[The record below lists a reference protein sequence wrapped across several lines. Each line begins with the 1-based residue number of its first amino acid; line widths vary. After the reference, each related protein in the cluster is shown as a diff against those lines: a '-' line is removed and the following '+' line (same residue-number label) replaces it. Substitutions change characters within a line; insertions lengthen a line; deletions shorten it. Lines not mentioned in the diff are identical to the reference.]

1 MRAKSLFGPM
11 SWRTRIRRSERTTLF
26 IVASIIPALVVFLVV
41 ITFWTSVIEG
51 IPGAGT
57 SYTFKHYLAVYADPF
72 TYTALFNT
80 AGFAVVTTLVSLV
93 FGVPIAWLAE
103 RTTMSFK
110 PLLYILMVLGLVIPS
125 FFVAMGWIL
134 LLHPRIGILNF
145 WLQQLLGPGAVISV
159 TTVTGMGFVQGLSLA
174 PLAFIMCAAAFKAMN
189 PALEEAAEIH
199 GMGTFATLRRVT
211 LPLVFPAIAAAAIYI
226 FVIGVAA
233 FDIPAVI
240 GLANRL
246 YTFSTLIYV
255 KALIPDDVPEY
266 GIPAA
271 VGLLMFIAAMAM
283 TLWYSRFLRSSERY
297 QIVAGKAYKMK
308 PLDIGRWGNRAAW
321 IYCGVFLFLAIG
333 LPFLLVGWASLLPFL
348 QPPSLRALE
357 YVSFEQFRDL
367 DWDQLLRGAKNTVI
381 LMLLVPT
388 VTIFLAIPVAW
399 VVVRSGSRLRYAY
412 EFLIFLPHAM
422 PAIIFGVAALIAA
435 LFILGNTIP
444 LYGTVWLIAIVY
456 VIESI
461 TFISRVLNNTLMQI
475 HRELE
480 EVGYVSGLSI
490 ITVLRRVFVPLVM
503 PAILGI
509 WLWRAL
515 VTYRELT
522 VAAVLYNPDNIT
534 LPVVV
539 WALWTGGGM
548 GPASAVTMVMLAVM
562 TPLIMIYWIFVGR
575 RHLGW

>member
-1 MRAKSLFGPM
+1 MSPHRSINWRA
-11 SWRTRIRRSERTTLF
+11 RIARNERTALF
-26 IVASIIPALVVFLVV
+26 IIAGIIPALVVFLVI

-57 SYTFKHYLAVYADPF
+57 AYTFKHYLAVYADPF
-72 TYTALFNT
+72 TYTALLNT
-80 AGFAVVTTLVSLV
+80 GGFAIVTTLVSLL

-110 PLLYILMVLGLVIPS
+110 PLLYGLMVLGLIIPS

-134 LLHPRIGILNF
+134 LLHPRIGFLNL

-189 PALEEAAEIH
+189 PALEEAAEVH
-199 GMGTFATLRRVT
+199 GMGIFTTLRRVT

-233 FDIPAVI
+233 FDIPAII
-240 GLANRL
+240 GLSNRL

-271 VGLLMFIAAMAM
+271 VGLLMFIAALAL
-283 TLWYSRFLRSSERY
+283 TAWYSRFLRSSERY
-297 QIVAGKAYKMK
+297 QIVAGKAYKVK
-308 PLDIGRWGNRAAW
+308 PFDLGRWGNRAAW
-321 IYCGVFLFLAIG
+321 TYCAIFLFLAIG
-333 LPFLLVGWASLLPFL
+333 LPLLLVGWASLMPFL
-348 QPPSLRALE
+348 QPPSMRALE
-357 YVSFEQFRDL
+357 FVSFEQFRDL
-367 DWDQLLRGAKNTVI
+367 DWDQLLHGAKNTAI
-381 LMLLVPT
+381 LMLFVPT
-388 VTIFLAIPVAW
+388 VTIILAIPVAW
-399 VVVRSGSRLRYAY
+399 VVVRSGSRWRYVY
-412 EFLIFLPHAM
+412 EFLTFLPHAM
-422 PAIIFGVAALIAA
+422 PAIIFGVAALITA
-435 LFILGNTIP
+435 LFILGTTIP

-456 VIESI
+456 IIESI
-461 TFISRVLNNTLMQI
+461 TFVSRVLNNTLMQI
-475 HRELE
+475 HKELE
-480 EVGYVSGLSI
+480 EVGYVSGLAVV
-490 ITVLRRVFVPLVM
+490 TVLRRVFVPLVL

-522 VAAVLYNPDNIT
+522 VAAVLYNPENIT

-548 GPASAVTMVMLAVM
+548 GPAAAATIVILAVM
-562 TPLIMIYWIFVGR
+562 TPLIMVYWIFVGR

>member
-1 MRAKSLFGPM
+1 M
-11 SWRTRIRRSERTTLF
+11 SWRSRIRRSERTTLF
-26 IVASIIPALVVFLVV
+26 IVAGIIPALVVCLVA

-51 IPGAGT
+51 IPGAGS

-72 TYTALFNT
+72 TYTALSNT
-80 AGFAVVTTLVSLV
+80 AGFAVVTTLVSLA

-134 LLHPRIGILNF
+134 LLHPRIGFVNF
-145 WLQQLLGPGAVISV
+145 WLQELLGPGAVISV

-189 PALEEAAEIH
+189 PALEEAAEVH
-199 GMGTFATLRRVT
+199 GMGTLATLRRVT

-283 TLWYSRFLRSSERY
+283 TVWYSRFLRSSERY
-297 QIVAGKAYKMK
+297 QIVAGKAYKVK

-321 IYCGVFLFLAIG
+321 IYCSVFLFLAIG
-333 LPFLLVGWASLLPFL
+333 LPFLLVAWASLLPFL
-348 QPPSLRALE
+348 QPPSLHALE
-357 YVSFEQFRDL
+357 YISFEQFNDL
-367 DWDQLLRGAKNTVI
+367 DWDQLLRGAKNTLI

-435 LFILGNTIP
+435 LFILGDTIP

-475 HRELE
+475 HPELE
-480 EVGYVSGLSI
+480 EVGYVSGLSMI
-490 ITVLRRVFVPLVM
+490 AVLRRVFVPLVM